1 MFNLD
6 HFPCNF
12 DNILKILIEKT
23 INLISN
29 KSVRSDVTKL
39 LLKIIEEDFIS
50 NEKYME
56 NNRATIKKMDI
67 NIDERNTCDIE
78 KIIKSF
84 RQGVLNKEINL
95 YSHIDI
101 NADNTIFPS
110 AVIQE
115 RLLQNQLYY
124 AAQKVYNICIS

>member
-1 MFNLD
+1 M
-6 HFPCNF
+6 
-12 DNILKILIEKT
+12 KILLEKT

-29 KSVRSDVTKL
+29 ESVRSDVTKL